1 MARDTRI
8 GLSPIPLVLGSVGM
22 GLQAGSYISRT
33 QKGIYF
39 EVYIIV
45 VPLERREGK
54 HARSSQEN
62 KWDHHVFQVST
73 ETSPSVPVEN
83 PKIQLHKYNDTE
95 YESILK
101 RPPALCSVN
110 ELTALLKKISIQP
123 SRSNRHQLE

>member
-1 MARDTRI
+1 M
-8 GLSPIPLVLGSVGM
+8 SPIPLVLGSVGM

-62 KWDHHVFQVST
+62 KWDHHVFQVSI
-73 ETSPSVPVEN
+73 ETSPSVPVEI
-83 PKIQLHKYNDTE
+83 PKYSYTNITKPSTRVSSTAPLL
-95 YESILK
+95 S
-101 RPPALCSVN
+101 ALN
-110 ELTALLKKISIQP
+110 EVT
-123 SRSNRHQLE
+123 NHH